1 MAIIGKLL
9 KNGIKIR
16 EALEQDFSSP
26 IELQKNELKKL
37 LITARNTAFGKA
49 YRFADIL
56 KTFRSS
62 SFDEFYDSFK
72 SNVPMHDYQRMY
84 ADWWHEARSGKE
96 DVSWPGKV
104 NYFALSSGTSDA
116 SSKYIPV
123 TTDMLKSIKRTS
135 VRQILSLSKYD
146 VPDELY
152 TKGIL
157 MLGGST
163 NLRKNG
169 RYFEG
174 DLSGIT
180 ASQIP
185 FWFQHHYKPGKKI
198 ARTTNW
204 SEKLDEITKMAPQW
218 DIGIIVGVP
227 AWLQLLLEKIVTHY
241 GVDTIHDIWPNLS
254 LFVHGGVSFEPYKR
268 SFSSYLRRPLIYM
281 ETYLAS
287 EGFLAFQDTP
297 DAKHMKLV
305 LNNGIFYEF
314 VPFNDRNFDT
324 HGELRADAQV
334 LKIDEVENNHEYAL
348 LISTNAGAWRYLI
361 GDTVKII
368 SKANAEIVITGR
380 TKHFLSLCGEH
391 LSLDN
396 MNKAIELVTEEL
408 QIRINEFT
416 VTGHSHGPTF
426 AHHWYIGTNDQVD
439 ATLLAE
445 AIDKTLKLLNDD
457 YATERSHALSDVNVQ
472 ILPTSLFYDWLRM
485 NGKEGGQNKFPRVL
499 KKEKLASWQTFIQSS
514 LSTA

>member
-9 KNGIKIR
+9 KNGIRFR
-16 EALEQDFSSP
+16 EALEQDFASP
-26 IELQKNELKKL
+26 AELQKNELKKL
-37 LITARNTAFGKA
+37 LITARDTSFGKQ
-49 YRFADIL
+49 YRFSDLL

-62 SFDEFYDSFK
+62 SLDAYYDDFK
-72 SNVPMHDYQRMY
+72 TSVPLYDYQSMH
-84 ADWWHEARSGKE
+84 AQWWSHARDGKQ

-116 SSKYIPV
+116 ASKYIPI
-123 TTDMLKSIKRTS
+123 TSDMLKSIRRTS

-204 SEKLDEITKMAPQW
+204 SEKLDEITRMAPLW

-227 AWLQLLLEKIVTHY
+227 AWLQLLIEKIVTHY
-241 GVDTIHDIWPNLS
+241 QVNTIHDIWPNLS

-268 SFSSYLRRPLIYM
+268 SFSKYLARPLIYM

-287 EGFLAFQDTP
+287 EGFLAFQDSP
-297 DAKHMKLV
+297 DAKHMRLV

-314 VPFNDRNFDT
+314 VPFNDQNFDT
-324 HGELRADAQV
+324 NGDLKVDAEI
-334 LKIDEVENNHEYAL
+334 LKIDEVENNQEYAL

-361 GDTVKII
+361 GDTVKIV
-368 SKANAEIVITGR
+368 SKDKAEIVITGR

-396 MNKAIELVTEEL
+396 MNKAVEMAAEEL
-408 QIRINEFT
+408 NINITEFT
-416 VTGHSHGPTF
+416 VAGYSYGPSF
-426 AHHWYIGTNDQVD
+426 AHQWYIGTNDFVNEVE
-439 ATLLAE
+439 LSKS
-445 AIDKTLKLLNDD
+445 IDSILKMLNDD
-457 YATERSHALSDVNVQ
+457 YATERDHALSEMSVKV
-472 ILPTSLFYDWLRM
+472 LPSHIFYDWLKL
-485 NGKEGGQNKFPRVL
+485 NGKEGGQHKFPRVL
-499 KKEKLASWQTFIQSS
+499 KKEKLSSWEDFINNSMV
-514 LSTA
+514 TA

>member
-16 EALEQDFSSP
+16 EALEQDFSTP

-37 LITARNTAFGKA
+37 MITARDTSLGRHYQFSS
-49 YRFADIL
+49 IL
-56 KTFRSS
+56 KSFRSS
-62 SFDEFYDSFK
+62 SHDTFYDDFK
-72 SNVPMHDYQRMY
+72 AAVPVHDYQSMN
-84 ADWWHEARSGKE
+84 ADWWQEARDGKA

-116 SSKYIPV
+116 SSKYIPI
-123 TTDMLKSIKRTS
+123 TTEMLRSIKKTS
-135 VRQILSLSKYD
+135 VRQILTLSKYD

-163 NLRKNG
+163 NLRQNG

-204 SEKLDEITKMAPQW
+204 AEKLDEITKMAPTW

-241 GVDTIHDIWPNLS
+241 KVDSIHDIWPNLS

-268 SFSSYLRRPLIYM
+268 SFSKYLGRPLIYM

-287 EGFLAFQDTP
+287 EGFLAFQDAP
-297 DAKHMKLV
+297 DSRHMKLV

-314 VPFNDRNFDT
+314 VPFNDQNFDT
-324 HGELRADAQV
+324 NGDMRSGAEV
-334 LKIDEVENNHEYAL
+334 LKIDEVHNNQEYAL
-348 LISTNAGAWRYLI
+348 LITTNAGAWRYLI
-361 GDTVKII
+361 GDTVRII
-368 SKANAEIVITGR
+368 AKQTAEIVITGR

-396 MNKAIELVTEEL
+396 MNKAVEIAAEQLNIHITE
-408 QIRINEFT
+408 FA
-416 VTGHSHGPTF
+416 VAGYSHGPTF
-426 AHHWYIGTNDQVD
+426 AHHWFVGTNDHVD
-439 ATLLAE
+439 EGELGRC
-445 AIDKTLKLLNDD
+445 IDDIVKGLNDD
-457 YATERSHALSDVNVQ
+457 YATERAHALSEMSVKV
-472 ILPTSLFYDWLRM
+472 LPTDMFYDWMRM
-485 NGKEGGQNKFPRVL
+485 HGKEGGQNKFPRVL
-499 KKEKLASWQTFIQSS
+499 KKEKLSSWEAFLNNS
-514 LSTA
+514 LATA